1 MLRAPD
7 GPVRGGKKDA
17 WRLFKRLS
25 LFYGPAKDTDDF
37 LLPRAQFF
45 SGCPLPFP
53 ASFHQSINIKNK
65 RRHFSGHPP
74 SFFLFLPQCPAPL
87 PSPPIHRQRPFPVLY
102 WMRSRSGIN
111 PCVSRRHHVRAPLP
125 PRPSVLPPAHPGLP
139 CVPAPVARVSGTGL
153 RPRRNGP

>member
-7 GPVRGGKKDA
+7 GPVREGKRMHGG
-17 WRLFKRLS
+17 LS
-25 LFYGPAKDTDDF
+25 RGSPSFMALQKIRPISFC
-37 LLPRAQFF
+37 LERSFF

-53 ASFHQSINIKNK
+53 ASFHQSIHIKNK

-125 PRPSVLPPAHPGLP
+125 PRPSVLPPALPGLP